1 MGKIFNLKETKD
13 TYRWPETRTQRLNR
27 ILLEVEPEI
36 CIERARLVT
45 ASYRETEGEP
55 QIVRRAKA
63 LDRVLSEMT
72 IFIQDEQIIVGNQAS
87 GLRWAPLF
95 PETEANYLERE
106 IDLFP
111 VRGNDELIVRPEVR
125 RELLEDI
132 LPYWKGKTTE
142 AVAWS
147 RMPSETARVMKAKH
161 PLFHAEIHLS
171 GSFGHLVPNVANL
184 LAKGWGG
191 LRREAESN
199 LAALDLTN
207 PDNLRR
213 AHFYEAEII
222 LTQAMTKFVRRFV
235 ELAKRM
241 AAQETDAKRRAELEL
256 IARTNEAIAERP
268 ASGFL
273 EAVQLFWYAN
283 LMLYIEQDGLAN
295 SPGRIDQ
302 YLYPYYRTDI
312 DSGRLDKED
321 VQQILELLW
330 IKFTEIMRAYDY
342 ASAFYYGGFSISENV
357 LLGGV
362 DENGKDVTN
371 ELSYLCLEVE
381 ANTKLSQPNLGVR
394 VHPGTPQDFLVRA
407 CELVVKGRTKP
418 QFFNDAVGIQMLLN
432 SGIPLRDARAYSIA
446 GCVEAVPMD
455 CVGLTNAAMSNIAK
469 ALELA
474 LNNGRC
480 RLCGELMGP
489 ETGDPREFK
498 SLEDVKEAFRKQV
511 EFYVRHMVI
520 ALNVIQSVHADVYPL
535 PFFSLMT
542 GGCMEKGLD
551 VTWGGAR
558 YNFTGPQ
565 AVGIANTADSLTAID
580 TLVFRQGKLTMAE
593 LLEALNTNF
602 EGREDLR
609 QMLMLDA
616 PKYGA
621 DDEYADS
628 MMCYVGQTYA
638 AAVNQYRDPRGGR
651 YRAGLY
657 SVPAN
662 VPLGLNVGA
671 LPDGRLATTP
681 LTDGV
686 SPRHGVEKHGI
697 TGVIKS
703 AARIDHVAACNGTSL
718 NVRLEV

>member
-1 MGKIFNLKETKD
+1 MGKIFNRLETEN

-27 ILLEVEPEI
+27 ILLEVEPEM

-45 ASYRETEGEP
+45 ESYKTTEGQP
-55 QIVRRAKA
+55 QIIRRAKA
-63 LDRVLSEMT
+63 LDKVLSEMS
-72 IFIQDEQIIVGNQAS
+72 IFIQDEQMIVGNQAK

-111 VRGNDELIVRPEVR
+111 TRGNDELIVRPEVKK
-125 RELLEDI
+125 ELLEDI

-142 AVAWS
+142 DVAWS
-147 RMPSETARVMKAKH
+147 RMPAETAAVMKAKH

-171 GSFGHLVPNVANL
+171 GSFGHLVPNVRNL

-191 LRREAESN
+191 LRREAEAKLS
-199 LAALDLTN
+199 ALDLSK
-207 PDNLRR
+207 PANLRKS
-213 AHFYEAEII
+213 HFYEAEII
-222 LTQAMTKFVRRFV
+222 LANAMTKFTRRFAA
-235 ELAKRM
+235 LAREM
-241 AAQETDAKRRAELEL
+241 AAAEKDAQRKQELEL
-256 IARTNEAIAERP
+256 IAVTNDAIAENP
-268 ASGFL
+268 AGSFL
-273 EAVQLFWYAN
+273 EAVQLFWYSD

-295 SPGRIDQ
+295 SPGRVDQ
-302 YLYPYYRTDI
+302 FLYPYYRKDI
-312 DSGRLDKED
+312 DAGRLDNED

-342 ASAFYYGGFSISENV
+342 ASAFFYGGFSISENV
-357 LLGGV
+357 LLGGT
-362 DENGKDVTN
+362 DAQGRDVTN
-371 ELSYLCLEVE
+371 ELSYLCLEAE
-381 ANTKLSQPNLGVR
+381 ANTKLSQPNLGIR

-418 QFFNDAVGIQMLLN
+418 QFFNDAVGIQMLLK
-432 SGIPLRDARAYSIA
+432 SGVPLEDARAYSIA
-446 GCVEAVPMD
+446 GCVEAVPDD
-455 CVGLTNAAMSNIAK
+455 CIGLTNAAMSNIAK

-474 LNNGRC
+474 LNDGKC
-480 RLCGELMGP
+480 RLCGEQMGP
-489 ETGDPREFK
+489 ATGDPRSFK
-498 SLEDVKEAFRKQV
+498 SFDDLLAAFRAQV
-511 EFYVRHMVI
+511 AFYVRHMVI
-520 ALNVIQSVHADVYPL
+520 ALNVIQAVHAEIYPL

-542 GGCMEKGLD
+542 GGCMESGLD

-565 AVGIANTADSLTAID
+565 AVGVANAADSLSAID
-580 TLVFRQGKLTMAE
+580 TLVFKLGKITMAD
-593 LLEALNTNF
+593 LLEALDNDF
-602 EGREDLR
+602 AGREELR
-609 QMLMLDA
+609 LMLLNDA

-621 DDEYADS
+621 DNLYADN
-628 MMCYVGQTYA
+628 MMTLVGQVYSA
-638 AAVNQYRDPRGGR
+638 EVNQYEDPRGGV

-662 VPLGLNVGA
+662 VPLGMNVGA
-671 LPDGRLATTP
+671 LPDGRQAGTP

-686 SPRHGVEKHGI
+686 SPRHGVERAGI

-703 AARIDHVAACNGTSL
+703 AARIDHVSACNGTSL